1 MAQIQPPQS
10 WTEDI
15 QPLLDTVFRDE
26 NTNMKE
32 IPYPRIIQAYNAVY
46 NACTSTRTPTPGT
59 MKPKTWGAFI
69 YQHLDDYLASVCRDA
84 ASAPSSGV
92 EQVQHYLAAYNR
104 YVIALAF
111 IERLVFS
118 YVQRHWVKVE
128 GEAGRGW
135 VAYDGIPTVGD
146 EFAIM
151 EQKIE
156 RRLQALRR
164 DWGLRD
170 GYTAKEE
177 AEAERLAQLNA
188 PLESVVPIRET
199 GLRRWR
205 IEVVDVLFRRM
216 DGDGASS
223 FPDIIEARVAGGD
236 SGRQE
241 LRDLLQSFK
250 AVGLRHDDPR
260 IIKLEEAV
268 GIDE

>member
-1 MAQIQPPQS
+1 MAQIEPPKS

-26 NTNMKE
+26 NTNLKE

-59 MKPKTWGAFI
+59 MRPKTWEAFI
-69 YQHLDDYLASVCRDA
+69 YQRLDDYLASACRDA
-84 ASAPSSGV
+84 AASSAEGV

-111 IERLVFS
+111 IERSVFS

-128 GEAGRGW
+128 VEAGRGW

-146 EFAIM
+146 EFEII

-156 RRLQALRR
+156 RRLEALRR

-170 GYTAKEE
+170 GYTAKEV

-188 PLESVVPIRET
+188 PLERVVPIRET

-223 FPDIIEARVAGGD
+223 FPDIVEARVAEGE
-236 SGRQE
+236 SGRQA
-241 LRDLLQSFK
+241 LRDLLQSFR
-250 AVGLRHDDPR
+250 AAGLLHDDLR
-260 IIKLEEAV
+260 IIKLEEVV
-268 GIDE
+268 GVHE